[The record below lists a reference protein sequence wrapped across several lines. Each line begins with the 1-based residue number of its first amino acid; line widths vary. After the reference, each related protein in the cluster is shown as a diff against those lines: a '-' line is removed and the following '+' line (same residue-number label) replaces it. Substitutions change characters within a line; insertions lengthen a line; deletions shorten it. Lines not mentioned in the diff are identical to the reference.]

1 MTDWWNGLGVQLQI
15 FYGIG
20 LLSVFV
26 LIVQSLLLLLG
37 VGDHGVDVG
46 GVHGGFDVHADAST
60 GGADGGG
67 LHVLSV
73 RSITAFFAGFGW
85 AGAIATEGGLGIGP
99 VIAVAVAVGAVFMM
113 LVYYLMRALFGLR
126 DSGTL
131 DYRNA
136 VGGVGTVYMAIPP
149 AQSGVGQVQIVVQ
162 GSLRTLPACTR
173 GTSKLASNT
182 RVKVIDLADAQTLLV
197 EAVS

>member
-1 MTDWWNGLGVQLQI
+1 MTDWWNGLGAQLQI
-15 FYGIG
+15 FYAIG
-20 LLSVFV
+20 LLSVLV
-26 LIVQSLLLLLG
+26 LVVQALLLLVG
-37 VGDHGVDVG
+37 VGGDDVG
-46 GVHGGFDVHADAST
+46 AGHGGFDVHAET
-60 GGADGGG
+60 GTSGADGGG

-73 RSITAFFAGFGW
+73 RGITAFFAGFGW
-85 AGAIATEGGLGIGP
+85 AGAIATLGGLGVGA
-99 VIAVAVAVGAVFMM
+99 VIAIALAVGVVFMM
-113 LVYYLMRALFGLR
+113 LVYYLMRALFSLR

-136 VGGVGTVYMAIPP
+136 IGGVGTVYMAIPP
-149 AQSGVGQVQIVVQ
+149 GQSGVGQVQIVVQ

-173 GTSKLASNT
+173 GTAKLASNT

>member
-15 FYGIG
+15 FYAIGI
-20 LLSVFV
+20 LSVLV
-26 LIVQSLLLLLG
+26 LIVQALLLLVG
-37 VGDHGVDVG
+37 VGGHDVDVG
-46 GVHGGFDVHADAST
+46 ATDLHADALT

-67 LHVLSV
+67 LHILSV
-73 RSITAFFAGFGW
+73 RSVTAFFAGFGW
-85 AGAIATEGGLGIGP
+85 AGAIATSGGLGIGL
-99 VIAVAVAVGAVFMM
+99 VLLVALGVGVVFMG
-113 LVYYLMRALFGLR
+113 LVYYLMRALFSLR

-136 VGGVGTVYMAIPP
+136 VGVVGTVYMAIPP
-149 AQSGVGQVQIVVQ
+149 GQSGVGQVQIVVQ

-173 GTSKLASNT
+173 GMSKLASNT
-182 RVKVIDLADAQTLLV
+182 RVRVIDLADAQTLLV